1 MIDKILFNLLTLD
14 GNETSLLNNKD
25 TYLLFK
31 ELIIEVT
38 KAKYEIRYCRTKN
51 CKCHP
56 EYVIKQ
62 LLEDYSLLQFLQVHG
77 YEGIISD
84 LRKITTDYIPT
95 IAKGIYEED

>member
-56 EYVIKQ
+56 EYVIKK

-84 LRKITTDYIPT
+84 LRKTTTDYIPT